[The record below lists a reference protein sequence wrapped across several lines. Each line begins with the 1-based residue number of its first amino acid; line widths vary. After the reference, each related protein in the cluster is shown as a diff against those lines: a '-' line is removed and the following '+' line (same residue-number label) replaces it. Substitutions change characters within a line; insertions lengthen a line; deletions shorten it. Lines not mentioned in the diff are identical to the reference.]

1 MKYDADNLVSTLLGQ
16 VKENS
21 IWDRNGNPVS
31 GSYADST
38 TTSSSVV
45 ADNVAKVEP
54 STQEQGTPIATSE
67 TEDEPTSSSEAVND
81 KIASLRLPILA
92 AKPTTTSSETKEE
105 QPQATEESIAVESA
119 TTTTTTSSSSD
130 VGDACNDKAGQWK
143 CNGKALEQCIQ
154 GELRQLLT

>member
-1 MKYDADNLVSTLLGQ
+1 MKYNTDNVVPTLLGQ

-45 ADNVAKVEP
+45 ADNVVNVEP

-67 TEDEPTSSSEAVND
+67 TEDEPTSSSEAVHN

-92 AKPTTTSSETKEE
+92 AKPTTSSETKEE
-105 QPQATEESIAVESA
+105 QPQATQEPSAVESA
-119 TTTTTTSSSSD
+119 TTTTASSD

-154 GELRQLLT
+154 GELRHLLT